1 MSGQLPDGLQLDPT
15 EGTIS
20 GSATLAGHYPFKLQV
35 QDSSV
40 RPDSAQAD
48 LAIDIKQS
56 GAQPPVCGG
65 SGCYGPGIGANGL
78 ANTTIGPYGNEA
90 SYRFRAQHSGSL
102 SQLRLYLLPDKPGY
116 SAGTAGT
123 LQIAVMGDD
132 GSSAHNPS
140 GKALAVYEMS
150 SPLTATP
157 SKYFPVVTFPSPAV
171 LSEGQLYHIV
181 FTNTDA
187 NPSVNYLSI
196 DGLYVDPPPSP
207 VQPAYSDVDSAV
219 LLSTGGGAWSPRKG
233 FTPIMELIYQDGWS
247 SGIGYMEGWI
257 GAPQNISGSSAV
269 RETFVVGG
277 GPKTVGMVGV
287 RVARIAGAD
296 DLQVRLEADDGT
308 TIEQGE
314 IPASA
319 FQLADSPSSVWA
331 TYTFSVNHTLT
342 PGREYHLVLQ
352 TASTSSYQTF
362 PIRKGADYGF
372 GQSTFFPDGFAQFN
386 QGGDWVGW
394 TQWGVSNR
402 TDSDLQFYFGL
413 AP

>member
-1 MSGQLPDGLQLDPT
+1 
-15 EGTIS
+15 
-20 GSATLAGHYPFKLQV
+20 
-35 QDSSV
+35 
-40 RPDSAQAD
+40 
-48 LAIDIKQS
+48 
-56 GAQPPVCGG
+56 
-65 SGCYGPGIGANGL
+65 
-78 ANTTIGPYGNEA
+78 
-90 SYRFRAQHSGSL
+90 
-102 SQLRLYLLPDKPGY
+102 
-116 SAGTAGT
+116 
-123 LQIAVMGDD
+123 
-132 GSSAHNPS
+132 
-140 GKALAVYEMS
+140 MS

-157 SKYFPVVTFPSPAV
+157 SKYFPVVTFSSPAV

-196 DGLYVDPPPSP
+196 DGLYVDPRPSP

-233 FTPIMELIYQDGWS
+233 FTPIMELIFQDGWS

-319 FQLADSPSSVWA
+319 FQLADSPSYVWA
-331 TYTFSVNHTLT
+331 TYTFSLNHTLA

-386 QGGDWVGW
+386 QGSDWVGW
-394 TQWGVSNR
+394 TQ
-402 TDSDLQFYFGL
+402 
-413 AP
+413 